1 MDNEIESIDN
11 QSEEVA
17 VAAAAAAASI
27 MMGLIGSSSTPLYRE
42 RLSPSSLPLLGRD
55 KPMLKADTAW
65 PSSKP
70 DRAPN
75 LQTRLR

>member
-1 MDNEIESIDN
+1 MDNEIVSIDN

-17 VAAAAAAASI
+17 VVAAAAAASI

-55 KPMLKADTAW
+55 KPMLKADTVHGLHR
-65 PSSKP
+65 SLTERRTSKHV
-70 DRAPN
+70 
-75 LQTRLR
+75 

>member
-17 VAAAAAAASI
+17 VAAAAGAASI

-42 RLSPSSLPLLGRD
+42 RRSPSSLPLLGRD

-75 LQTRLR
+75 LQTRLG

>member
-42 RLSPSSLPLLGRD
+42 PLSPSSL
-55 KPMLKADTAW
+55 
-65 PSSKP
+65 
-70 DRAPN
+70 
-75 LQTRLR
+75 